1 MQLPQPKGGVSLIT
15 GRAPGKRARAGAAGR
30 GRKVAELRQAGAL
43 QHRRQRR
50 PARPRGRGGR
60 GRGVAFGGGLR
71 LPYLFDRKKKPRLP
85 HVNTLKAGKP
95 TMLSG
100 RLFQQSFAITLCG
113 WRVNPPGN
121 SPSGFC
127 QPSPDEN
134 GHRVVIV

>member
-71 LPYLFDRKKKPRLP
+71 LPYLFDSKKKATPSARKYFESWKTDHALGQT
-85 HVNTLKAGKP
+85 VP
-95 TMLSG
+95 TVICHHSL
-100 RLFQQSFAITLCG
+100 
-113 WRVNPPGN
+113 RVA
-121 SPSGFC
+121 
-127 QPSPDEN
+127 
-134 GHRVVIV
+134 R